1 MVSNDITLNASS
13 YSNLFGSGFGSLYVP
28 VSPSAVVYAQ
38 FDHIHGIAASSD
50 QAGVSVNRIS
60 ILNAL
65 IDQFVSMKAQGSD
78 NKNILQDS
86 EKAMELS
93 EVQQDMLIQS
103 YQKQISES
111 ISQAQEQGLYG
122 FAGLMPPSGAVFNIV
137 A

>member
-122 FAGLMPPSGAVFNIV
+122 FAGLMPQSGAVFNIV